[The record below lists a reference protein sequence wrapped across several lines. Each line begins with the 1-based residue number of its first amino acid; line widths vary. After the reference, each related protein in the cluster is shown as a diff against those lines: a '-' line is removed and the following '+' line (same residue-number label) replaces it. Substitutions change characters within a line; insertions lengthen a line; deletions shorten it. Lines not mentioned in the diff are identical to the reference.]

1 MNWLWNGIA
10 GAIFLLLTACSQSPA
25 AVQHAFVTDYGLG
38 PDKWATA
45 WLLTHQAAPGSRL
58 KVVATGQPLS
68 QGTAF
73 DVPSSPIRRQGDR
86 AAFQVA
92 QETYVLTDP
101 DVARLSQI
109 VHDIEIDFWGSARD
123 PASPIIEQA
132 FRSLQQRYGRDA
144 VEPECYLAFFGTVHA
159 AIREER
165 ESGKVLS
172 PDSLRTDCNATVTG
186 SRSSALVPEV
196 PIEELLEAMGRGKHV
211 VFVDVRES
219 DEFAEGHI
227 PGARNIL
234 LRDVG
239 PAVVDQLQAADYVVS
254 YCVKDFRGFEMA
266 KALADAGVRNSV
278 ILNPYGIKGWV
289 SQGLPTAGSR
299 AMSEPDARAKL
310 ATCVATPH
318 RCVTTN
324 TKQ

>member
-25 AVQHAFVTDYGLG
+25 AVQRAFVTDYGLG

-58 KVVATGQPLS
+58 NVVATGRPLS

-73 DVPSSPIRRQGDR
+73 DVPGAPIRRQGDR

-92 QETYVLTDP
+92 RETYALTDP
-101 DVARLSQI
+101 DVARLAQI
-109 VHDIEIDFWGSARD
+109 VHDIEIDFWGSERD
-123 PASPIIEQA
+123 PASPIVEQA

-144 VEPECYLAFFGTVHA
+144 VKPECYLAFFGTVHA
-159 AIREER
+159 AIRKER
-165 ESGKVLS
+165 ESGQVLS
-172 PDSLRTDCNATVTG
+172 PEGLRTDCNAAVAG
-186 SRSSALVPEV
+186 PMSDALVPEV
-196 PIEELLEAMGRGKHV
+196 PIEELLQAMGRGKRV
-211 VFVDVRES
+211 IFVDVRES

-239 PAVVDQLQAADYVVS
+239 PAVVNQLQAADYVVS

-266 KALADAGVRNSV
+266 KALGEGGVRNSV

-289 SQGLPTAGSR
+289 SQGLPTAGTR
-299 AMSEPDARAKL
+299 AMSESDAAARL
-310 ATCVATPH
+310 AACVETPH
-318 RCVTTN
+318 RCIAVA
-324 TKQ
+324 KQ